1 MIKNFLI
8 THPHLKPVNI
18 LNLYERLL
26 KASNN
31 TMLLLFNIYKDQYE
45 LHSISSFELNGESLN
60 AVLEE
65 DMLNGWL
72 VHDYLANNIKKFG
85 IEVESERAL
94 TNDLIDSTQ
103 DRGLELLTNRTLRT
117 LETIVGREI

>member
-26 KASNN
+26 KASDN

>member
-1 MIKNFLI
+1 MIKNFLR

-26 KASNN
+26 QASNN
-31 TMLLLFNIYKDQYE
+31 TLLLLFNIHRDTYE
-45 LHSISSFELNGESLN
+45 LHSITSFGLNGESLN
-60 AVLEE
+60 AVVEE

>member
-18 LNLYERLL
+18 FNLYERLL

-31 TMLLLFNIYKDQYE
+31 TMLLLFNIYRDQYE